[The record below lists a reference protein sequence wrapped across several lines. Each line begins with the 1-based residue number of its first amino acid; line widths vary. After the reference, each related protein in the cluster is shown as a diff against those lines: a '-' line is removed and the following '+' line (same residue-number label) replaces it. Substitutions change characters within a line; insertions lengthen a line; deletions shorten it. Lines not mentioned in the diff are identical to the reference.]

1 MKRFLCV
8 IFVLCLIF
16 TGCAENTANTDE
28 STLEPSETAF
38 YESADESGEQD
49 AGAGIKENTDGSKAD
64 SEEKEF
70 IDRAYF
76 SVSLAEEKEF
86 ILDLTMVELKEND
99 TALGILKRLM
109 KEHKIH
115 METGGSGD
123 LEYVK
128 GIDNIYEF
136 DAGPQ
141 SGWVFYVNNEMPL
154 ESAGKMKVKDGD
166 MVDWVYITKWS
177 EKE

>member
-1 MKRFLCV
+1 MKRLLCV
-8 IFVLCLIF
+8 IFVLCLIV
-16 TGCAENTANTDE
+16 TGCGENTANTDE
-28 STLEPSETAF
+28 STLGPLETAF
-38 YESADESGEQD
+38 EENLDETLAHQTGED
-49 AGAGIKENTDGSKAD
+49 VKENTDKAD
-64 SEEKEF
+64 EIPKEKDF

-109 KEHKIH
+109 KERKIP

-141 SGWVFYVNNEMPL
+141 SGWVFYVNNEMPS
-154 ESAGKMKVKDGD
+154 ESAGKIKVKDGD
-166 MVDWVYITKWS
+166 MVDWVYITNWS